1 MLMDHVY
8 GQFQQVIP
16 CKYIFDAE
24 ALPLKKNRRIEDLVK
39 TINIYYT

>member
-24 ALPLKKNRRIEDLVK
+24 ALPLKKIEELK
-39 TINIYYT
+39 TL